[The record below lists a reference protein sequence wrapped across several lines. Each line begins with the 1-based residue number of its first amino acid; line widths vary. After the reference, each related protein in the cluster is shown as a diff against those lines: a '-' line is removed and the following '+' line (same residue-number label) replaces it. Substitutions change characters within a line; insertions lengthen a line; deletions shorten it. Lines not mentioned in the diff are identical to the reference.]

1 MPFIIETI
9 AEESLAEQIGLQIH
23 DAILTINGNPIRDFL
38 DLQFYGADQTLTIEW
53 RRNSHIFTKTVTQK
67 YDIPLG
73 IEGNEHH
80 CRTCIN
86 DCIFCFIDQMHPQLR
101 QSLYLKD
108 DDVPFSFVFGNFIT
122 LTNLTEKDYERI
134 IRQKLSPLYI
144 SVHTTNPQLHKEM
157 LRHPLTDFSI
167 LERLHFLAKHEIQFH
182 TQIVLVPGYND
193 SAELKKR

>member
-86 DCIFCFIDQMHPQLR
+86 DCIFCFIDR
-101 QSLYLKD
+101 C
-108 DDVPFSFVFGNFIT
+108 
-122 LTNLTEKDYERI
+122 
-134 IRQKLSPLYI
+134 
-144 SVHTTNPQLHKEM
+144 
-157 LRHPLTDFSI
+157 I
-167 LERLHFLAKHEIQFH
+167 L
-182 TQIVLVPGYND
+182 N
-193 SAELKKR
+193 